1 MNLEFLPEARSEFT
15 EAVEF
20 YENKEPG
27 LGKRFKNEIGE
38 ACSTL
43 VAHPLLW
50 REREGGFRRVNCP
63 VFPYYIAYFTRGHT
77 ILIAAVAHERR
88 HPNYWKTRIR

>member
-1 MNLEFLPEARSEFT
+1 MNLEFLPEARSEFAA
-15 EAVEF
+15 AVEF
-20 YENKEPG
+20 YETKEPG

-50 REREGGFRRVNCP
+50 RERDGGFRRVNCP

-88 HPNYWKTRIR
+88 LPDYWKTRV

>member
-1 MNLEFLPEARSEFT
+1 MNLEFLPEARSEFA
-15 EAVEF
+15 EAAEF

-27 LGKRFKNEIGE
+27 LGKRFKDEIVE
-38 ACSTL
+38 ACLTI

-63 VFPYYIAYFTRGHT
+63 VFPYYIAYLTRDQT
-77 ILIAAVAHERR
+77 ILVAAVAHERR
-88 HPNYWKTRIR
+88 HPNYWQKRIR

>member
-1 MNLEFLPEARSEFT
+1 MNLEFLPEARGEFAA
-15 EAVEF
+15 AVEF
-20 YENKEPG
+20 YEDKEPG
-27 LGKRFKNEIGE
+27 LGGRFKNEIGE
-38 ACSTL
+38 TCSTI

-77 ILIAAVAHERR
+77 IVVAAVAHESR
-88 HPNYWKTRIR
+88 HPDYWKKRIR

>member
-1 MNLEFLPEARSEFT
+1 MNLEFLPEALSEFA

-20 YENKEPG
+20 YEGKEPG

-38 ACSTL
+38 ACSTII
-43 VAHPLLW
+43 AHPLLW

-63 VFPYYIAYFTRGHT
+63 VFPYYIAYFTRGHI

-88 HPNYWKTRIR
+88 HPNDWKTRTR

>member
-1 MNLEFLPEARSEFT
+1 MNLEFLPEARSEFA

-20 YENKEPG
+20 YDNKDPG
-27 LGKRFKNEIGE
+27 LGKRFKCEIGE
-38 ACSTL
+38 VCSTL

-63 VFPYYIAYFTRGHT
+63 VFPYYIAYFTRDRT

>member
-1 MNLEFLPEARSEFT
+1 MKLEFLPEARSEFAK
-15 EAVEF
+15 AVEF
-20 YENKEPG
+20 YEDKEPG

-38 ACSTL
+38 ICSTI
-43 VAHPLLW
+43 VSHPLLW

-77 ILIAAVAHERR
+77 ILVAAVAHESR
-88 HPNYWKTRIR
+88 HPDYWKRRVS

>member
-1 MNLEFLPEARSEFT
+1 MNLEFLPEARNEFAA
-15 EAVEF
+15 AVEF

-27 LGKRFKNEIGE
+27 LGQRFANEIRDV
-38 ACSTL
+38 CSTI

-63 VFPYYIAYFTRGHT
+63 IFPYYIAYFTRSHT
-77 ILIAAVAHERR
+77 IFVAAVAHESR
-88 HPNYWKTRIR
+88 HPNYWEIRIR